1 MIKIYPTSPDSSQST
16 KYRNPIFDTM
26 KGIGILLVIIGH
38 QDGVPVPL
46 KHFIY
51 AFHMPLFFI
60 LAGCFYKPKDI
71 TKQLF
76 SDFGAPDKPCGVLCR
91 C

>member
-1 MIKIYPTSPDSSQST
+1 
-16 KYRNPIFDTM
+16 M

-38 QDGVPVPL
+38 QDGVAVPL

-76 SDFGAPDKPCGVLCR
+76 FRFPETGIALFAVLALLSDSAIGETISQT
-91 C
+91 